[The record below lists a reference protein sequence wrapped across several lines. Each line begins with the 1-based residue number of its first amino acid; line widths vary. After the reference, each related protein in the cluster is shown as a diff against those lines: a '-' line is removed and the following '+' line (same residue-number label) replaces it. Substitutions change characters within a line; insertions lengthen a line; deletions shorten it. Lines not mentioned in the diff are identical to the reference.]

1 MNSVAACA
9 CYTGARGLKGLFI
22 LMISIGGGRC
32 QYYFM
37 LLAGRNRRMLADRER
52 RLQRLTLAVALFVF
66 LTFATALGLLVLCL
80 VKSALGTDWLPE

>member
-1 MNSVAACA
+1 
-9 CYTGARGLKGLFI
+9 
-22 LMISIGGGRC
+22 
-32 QYYFM
+32 M